1 MSPATF
7 GSAPKKKESKGVDRV
22 DIENFVTSRHDTDHV
37 DIASGHEF
45 TLSKKEEFFNENNCS
60 AASKRSNNET
70 VTNLEQTP
78 LEQQHSI
85 DTNTKS
91 AFGTRENPSTS

>member
-1 MSPATF
+1 MSPANF
-7 GSAPKKKESKGVDRV
+7 GSAPKKKESKDVDRV

-70 VTNLEQTP
+70 VTNLEHTP
-78 LEQQHSI
+78 MEQQHSI
-85 DTNTKS
+85 DTKS
-91 AFGTRENPSTS
+91 ALGTRENPSTS

>member
-1 MSPATF
+1 MNKGPNRLLDSEQKLMERFPEPVTEGVSPANF
-7 GSAPKKKESKGVDRV
+7 GSASKKKESKDVDRLE
-22 DIENFVTSRHDTDHV
+22 IENFVTSRHETDLV

-70 VTNLEQTP
+70 VTNLE
-78 LEQQHSI
+78 
-85 DTNTKS
+85 
-91 AFGTRENPSTS
+91 